1 MAQVSHTSNR
11 EASLRLSRVVSHLQ
25 RAGQQLS
32 AATHAAPNRY
42 HQKQL
47 RRLAIDLR
55 EVSSPIAGLASK
67 LKLGGDR

>member
-1 MAQVSHTSNR
+1 MPLNPKLNR
-11 EASLRLSRVVSHLQ
+11 VARLRLTRAVSHLQ

-55 EVSSPIAGLASK
+55 ELSSPIAGLASM
-67 LKLGGDR
+67 LARGGDR